1 MTSVEPQ
8 TTSTAQPADLAK
20 QRFEMLYRETR
31 DDLYG
36 YLRYMLGDAH
46 TAEDVLAQTV
56 ERAYRKRGRFNAQR
70 GSARAWLFG
79 IARNAA
85 LDELRR
91 RKRSAVLGFVPD
103 DTETDHTE
111 QSHTRMQLMD
121 TLAQLDPRQRELVAL
136 KFFAGLEN
144 RAIAEVLGISASNAG
159 TQLHRAITTM
169 REVMTDEI

>member
-1 MTSVEPQ
+1 MTSTEPQ
-8 TTSTAQPADLAK
+8 PASTPRPADLAK
-20 QRFEMLYRETR
+20 QRFEALYRETR

-36 YLRYMLGDAH
+36 YLRYMLGDSH

-91 RKRSAVLGFVPD
+91 RKRSAVLGFVPE
-103 DTETDHTE
+103 DTEADHTD
-111 QSHTRMQLMD
+111 QSHARMQVMD
-121 TLAQLDPRQRELVAL
+121 ALTQLEPRQRELVAL
-136 KFFAGLEN
+136 KFFGGLEN
-144 RAIAEVLGISASNAG
+144 RAIATVLGISASNAG

-169 REVMTDEI
+169 REAMTDEI